1 MQMMTDGA
9 SASLQR
15 RNPLLA
21 ICPQLLAVELLLLAF
36 FIVLNGTSTFESAR
50 SRAVIDSLHQAL
62 GTKTFGGGGVT
73 HGEAADLARVE
84 SRIAQ
89 LAQAIGTV
97 RPQGPSKPNALWI
110 DLPVDVFFRPGDDR
124 INPAQAPFMERLSEL
139 LARTPDSFR
148 YEVAVLRGTADDS
161 ATGGDLR
168 LRQAAAVATA
178 LQGQLEAGTALAA
191 GVMPDPGVGLRLD
204 VSWSAPEEPSGAQG
218 QSSEPEGVR

>member
-1 MQMMTDGA
+1 MMTDGA
-9 SASLQR
+9 SASLHR

-36 FIVLNGTSTFESAR
+36 FIVLNGTSTFEAAR

-62 GTKTFGGGGVT
+62 GTNTFGGGGAT
-73 HGEAADLARVE
+73 HGEAASLAKVE
-84 SRIAQ
+84 TRIAQ

-124 INPAQAPFMERLSEL
+124 VNPAQAPFMERLAEL
-139 LARTPDSFR
+139 LAKTPDSFR
-148 YEVAVLRGTADDS
+148 YEIAVLRGMADDS
-161 ATGGDLR
+161 ASGGDLR

-178 LQGQLEAGTALAA
+178 LQGQLERHASLAA
-191 GVMPDPGVGLRLD
+191 GVMPDPSVGLRLD
-204 VSWSAPEEPSGAQG
+204 VSWSAPEDASGNPAQPG
-218 QSSEPEGVR
+218 EIEGAR